1 MTKHADMSTA
11 LTTRRATL
19 ADLPELAQL
28 FNAYRQFYEQ
38 PSDAPGA
45 RAFLQA
51 RMASDESVICVAQ
64 AGGRGPLLGFVQLYP
79 TWCSVEMARTAM
91 LYDLFVSTEARRG
104 GVGRVLMQA
113 AHEAAAQMGAVR
125 LDLSTAHTNTRAQ
138 ALYESLGWQLD
149 ATFRYYT
156 LRV

>member
-19 ADLPELAQL
+19 SDLPELAPL

-38 PSDAPGA
+38 PSDAPSA
-45 RAFLQA
+45 LAYLQA
-51 RMASDESVICVAQ
+51 RMVAEESVICVAQ
-64 AGGRGPLLGFVQLYP
+64 AEGRGPLLGFVQLYP

-113 AHEAAAQMGAVR
+113 AHVAAAQMGAVR

>member
-1 MTKHADMSTA
+1 MTKHADLSTA
-11 LTTRRATL
+11 LTTRRAML

-28 FNAYRQFYEQ
+28 FDAYRQFYEQ
-38 PSDAPGA
+38 AADEKGA
-45 RAFLQA
+45 LAFMQA
-51 RMASDESVICVAQ
+51 RMAADESVICVAQ
-64 AGGRGPLLGFVQLYP
+64 AEGRGPLLGFAQLYP